1 MRHYCSHS
9 RETIVF
15 LLFTYL
21 FLINFGLI
29 AYFILLLLMIQ
40 ASGSDS
46 VPWFTF
52 LFPSS
57 LETSETGFHVGIS
70 LEKFRIKDIPFLYS
84 SIYAMRATREN
95 VWNNVNYN

>member
-1 MRHYCSHS
+1 MRHYCSRS
-9 RETIVF
+9 CETIVF

-29 AYFILLLLMIQ
+29 PYFILLLLMIQ

-46 VPWFTF
+46 VPWFTL

-57 LETSETGFHVGIS
+57 LEISETRFHVGIS
-70 LEKFRIKDIPFLYS
+70 LEKFKIKDIPFLYS
-84 SIYAMRATREN
+84 AIYAI
-95 VWNNVNYN
+95 